1 MSIRN
6 LRMWSLTVTCVAAW
20 LLAIV
25 FFAGWTDSNVFLLT
39 VMAFILLGAGGY
51 VWGEKRSSRY

>member
-1 MSIRN
+1 
-6 LRMWSLTVTCVAAW
+6 MWSLTVTCVAAW
-20 LLAIV
+20 LLAIG